1 MAGDKFKRV
10 NAGDGLQIPAGTWN
24 ALLETAEHRER
35 NAFNQSIPRGAVRHI
50 ESGLLV
56 RVKNDSGTDVD
67 QYCPLMLNGTSV
79 FSPTG
84 DNQEPY
90 SFRKTPILIGVEPV
104 DDPEKAFVVTQE
116 PIADGEFGLC
126 KIAGLVSCDID
137 VTHEDHTHAT
147 LKDGDLTQLSSAM
160 FGHKIYFKPSGT
172 GTKTC
177 YVNLGM
183 ESCNPY
189 KAVATEDIDVNTEGT
204 FKFATGD
211 LGTLTEIGVDFTGR
225 YSAGSDA
232 GTILDGAELFVAR
245 VLGQWVI
252 TPVECPE

>member
-10 NAGDGLQIPAGTWN
+10 NAGDGLQIPANTWN

-35 NAFNQSIPRGAVRHI
+35 NAFNQSIPRGAVRQV

-56 RVKNDSGTDVD
+56 RVKNDSGADVD

-104 DDPEKAFVVTQE
+104 DDPEKAFVITQE

-177 YVNLGM
+177 YVGLGM
-183 ESCNPY
+183 MAGPMWTGIAQETITPAASGN
-189 KAVATEDIDVNTEGT
+189 
-204 FKFATGD
+204 FKFSGGNIGSLTAIGNSFSGVYAAGPTAGNLFLGD
-211 LGTLTEIGVDFTGR
+211 
-225 YSAGSDA
+225 
-232 GTILDGAELFVAR
+232 ELVVTR
-245 VLGQWVI
+245 IVGQWVI
-252 TPVECPE
+252 SPVVCPE